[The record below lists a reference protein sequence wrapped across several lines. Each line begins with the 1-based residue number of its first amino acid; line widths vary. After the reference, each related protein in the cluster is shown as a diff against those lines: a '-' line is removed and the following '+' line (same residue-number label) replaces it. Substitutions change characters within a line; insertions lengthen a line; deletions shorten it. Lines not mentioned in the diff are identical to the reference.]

1 MFGCLSVQKN
11 SKFNLEEQFDVIMQ
25 RYEDLFAKEKESISQ
40 NLDTFL

>member
-11 SKFNLEEQFDVIMQ
+11 SKLNLEEQFDVIMQ

-40 NLDTFL
+40 NLDAFL